1 MTSTQIQYF
10 LAVAEYESFSK
21 AAESLFVSHQVLS
34 SQIKAL
40 EKELGVELINRRNKR
55 KIVLTNAG
63 RVLCDAWS
71 DIIKIHEKALH
82 QARKLQE
89 TEQNSL
95 VIGIQDVR
103 FVRGYV
109 VPLIRKLQESS
120 RKINL
125 EYRLGSPEEI
135 LHMLESGAVDM
146 LILISSDYDPEL
158 HYHRAVLCKDALH
171 IVAAVSK
178 NHPLAKK
185 SEIRLEDLKNETICI
200 FSNTYSNTAK
210 KNIVKHCLQEGFTP
224 KDLKYYPNMRS
235 MEIAMAR
242 GDGVTIGY
250 DIFFSSKR
258 DALKFY
264 PVNDELESLELVFA
278 WKNELN
284 KASTQLLNY
293 LEEHLKGIH

>member
-185 SEIRLEDLKNETICI
+185 SEIRLEDLKNETIMMV
-200 FSNTYSNTAK
+200 SETYSGAAK
-210 KNIVKHCLQEGFTP
+210 RSFLNDVKQANMENVQVKYIHGPRAINIAVATGVG
-224 KDLKYYPNMRS
+224 
-235 MEIAMAR
+235 IAL
-242 GDGVTIGY
+242 
-250 DIFFSSKR
+250 IF
-258 DALKFY
+258 
-264 PVNDELESLELVFA
+264 DEL
-278 WKNELN
+278 
-284 KASTQLLNY
+284 
-293 LEEHLKGIH
+293 LEEDRDEIRIFPISLPNAEGVDMILVWKDEKMTGIAEHMIELM